1 MCAWCLSIEVKED
14 MSFLWN
20 WSLGVGN
27 WTLLD
32 FGPQEEQPELL
43 TPEIPPC
50 SVACRGLTSVSSMSS
65 QRLGGLWASPSELC
79 PVTPPSQAGVALGL
93 QLSAA
98 WECREVHRAPGQFWA
113 YPLPPKS
120 FVPQSWNWPFLE
132 AFFLVSF
139 CGWVTGSHCLAWGT
153 CADQAS
159 LQLVVRFVS
168 DSDCWFYRQVFA
180 CSEHCL

>member
-1 MCAWCLSIEVKED
+1 
-14 MSFLWN
+14 
-20 WSLGVGN
+20 
-27 WTLLD
+27 
-32 FGPQEEQPELL
+32 
-43 TPEIPPC
+43 
-50 SVACRGLTSVSSMSS
+50 MSS
-65 QRLGGLWASPSELC
+65 QGLGGLWASPSELC
-79 PVTPPSQAGVALGL
+79 PVTPPSQGGVALGL

-120 FVPQSWNWPFLE
+120 FVSQSWNWPFLE

-139 CGWVTGSHCLAWGT
+139 CGWVTGSHCSLRLAWGT

-168 DSDCWFYRQVFA
+168 DSDCWFYRQELA
-180 CSEHCL
+180 CSEHCPLSLRCQHNEFVYIIYSFCFLRDFCMVYILFCR